1 MLKALKRLFQQE
13 KEKYR
18 IPRKVQDLIPIN
30 CVWKDGIFLCNQ
42 KYSMCYRFTDIN
54 YQVASG
60 EDQLS
65 MIGLYRNIL
74 NGLDTT
80 GTGKITVYPHR
91 MNRFDFEES
100 VLWRA
105 THRMSSAWNI
115 TTSFSTAPLVT
126 REAKPKSILQSL
138 WPNGILRKPEVISS
152 ESPANCRLIS
162 KLWDLPAHRWN

>member
-1 MLKALKRLFQQE
+1 MLKAIKRLFQQE

-60 EDQLS
+60 EDQRS
-65 MIGLYRNIL
+65 MIGLYGNIL

-80 GTGKITVYPHR
+80 GTGAGTGTGTGSIR
-91 MNRFDFEES
+91 
-100 VLWRA
+100 L
-105 THRMSSAWNI
+105 
-115 TTSFSTAPLVT
+115 APLMVHH
-126 REAKPKSILQSL
+126 I
-138 WPNGILRKPEVISS
+138 
-152 ESPANCRLIS
+152 
-162 KLWDLPAHRWN
+162 LPALRAR